1 MDTKNQTNTSINTK
15 EELENFIC
23 KNWDEVNSY
32 IESLKKDL
40 PIPFYSSVDVRE
52 SKFKYAPVD
61 HNMFPAGFNNLCAPD
76 LRDASKVTSE
86 TLKKIN
92 PTAKVIGIFPESHTK
107 NLMYLDHLTTLGRL
121 VEEAGYKVRFLS
133 FDATLFQNGEDC
145 LGLVSNNGTALTIC
159 KASVEN
165 GEMFVNGEKMDMI
178 ICNNDQSNP
187 WPVDWNEVKTIMSP
201 TPKIGWFRRQKNTH
215 FGYYKKVADEFC
227 AHFNI
232 NPDLIQAKFKGVED
246 VDFENKNGLEKLGTA
261 VDELIGELKPGSK
274 VFVKASQGTYGMGI
288 SVVASGEEII
298 NMNRKTRNKMDVGKN
313 SIKFTSLLV
322 QEGVETIIK
331 YDDMPAEITIYMIDG
346 NSIGG
351 FMRINGE
358 KDDLGN
364 LNSRGMVFRKL
375 CMGDVVESAEDHTTK
390 EAMYSVIARLSTIA
404 SAYEIKEVL

>member
-1 MDTKNQTNTSINTK
+1 MDIKIKTK
-15 EELENFIC
+15 EELESFIC
-23 KNWDEVNSY
+23 QNWDIVNSY

-52 SKFKYAPVD
+52 SKTKYAPVD
-61 HNMFPAGFNNLCAPD
+61 HNMYPAGFNNLCSAD
-76 LRDASKVTSE
+76 IKDAKIVTSE
-86 TLKKIN
+86 TIKKLK
-92 PTAKVIGIFPESHTK
+92 PDAKFIGIFPESHTK
-107 NLMYLDHLTTLGRL
+107 NLMYLDHLATLGKL
-121 VEEAGYKVRFLS
+121 IEDTGYKVRFLS
-133 FDATLFQNGEDC
+133 FDPALFPENEDC
-145 LGLVSNNGTALTIC
+145 LGLTSANETPLTIC
-159 KASVEN
+159 KASI
-165 GEMFVNGEKMDMI
+165 VNGEIMVNGQKMDLI

-187 WPVDWNEVKTIMSP
+187 WPVDWSTVVTPINP
-201 TPKIGWFRRQKNTH
+201 TPKIGWFRRQKNIH
-215 FGYYKKVADEFC
+215 FSHYKKVADQFC
-227 AHFNI
+227 AHFGI
-232 NPDLIQAKFKGVED
+232 NPDLIQAKFVGVED
-246 VDFENKNGLEKLGTA
+246 VDFEHKSGLEKLGNA
-261 VDELIGELKPGSK
+261 VDGIISELRPGSK

-288 SVVASGEEII
+288 SVVSSGEEII

-331 YDDMPAEITIYMIDG
+331 YDDKPAEITIYLIDG
-346 NSIGG
+346 KSIGG

-390 EAMYSVIARLSTIA
+390 EAMYSVIARLSTIS